1 MNYTYGRNAAGR
13 PAQKTLALG
22 SYPAVTQIEAR
33 KKRDAAKAMLREG
46 RDPAVERRVAA
57 KTRAATNANTFEAVA
72 LQWFEL
78 KSGWLIEKF
87 NAWRGAR
94 EGKWSPQDST
104 HWHER
109 PRAGWTVIHAGG
121 PRMRPRL
128 MPLSGDQARG

>member
-22 SYPAVTQIEAR
+22 SYPAVTLIEAR

-78 KSGWLIEKF
+78 KSG
-87 NAWRGAR
+87 
-94 EGKWSPQDST
+94 
-104 HWHER
+104 
-109 PRAGWTVIHAGG
+109 
-121 PRMRPRL
+121 
-128 MPLSGDQARG
+128 